1 MLLITCPHCGPREE
15 SEFACG
21 GEAHIA
27 RPLVEN
33 SITDAEFADY
43 LFLRDNPKGMFL
55 ERWRHTAGCRR
66 WFNVARDTVSHD
78 IIEIYAMGSLP
89 RKAAAKTAY
98 DNSWRR
104 CSPAEL
110 AAVASDKKPAKKKAA
125 AQKAAAQKATAK
137 KATAKKSASK
147 KTADKKAAAKK
158 AVAKKAVGKTTTSR
172 KAATK
177 SPASGRRA
185 K

>member
-27 RPLVEN
+27 RPIVEN

-89 RKAAAKTAY
+89 RKAAAKVAY

-104 CSPAEL
+104 SSPAEL

-125 AQKAAAQKATAK
+125 AKKAAA
-137 KATAKKSASK
+137 K

-158 AVAKKAVGKTTTSR
+158 AVAKKAVGKITTSR